1 MRRWIEILLLVAG
14 LSGVGIWI
22 WSNVRMSLF
31 QKQANRALEHQLAS
45 RPAMPGPPAPPALVD
60 GELLGRLVIPR
71 LNLRAV
77 VREGAGEGTL
87 DVALGHIPG
96 TALPGQSGNV
106 GIAGHRD
113 TLFRGLRAIADD
125 DLIQLQT
132 TAGTFN
138 YRVASTDIV
147 KPSDVEVLRATAKPE
162 LTLVTCYP
170 FYYVGS
176 APNRFI
182 VKAHLV
188 EAPTTEAGGSQPAP
202 PAQHAAARTGKPASR
217 KLSFVVSQHHTSRVA
232 PGVLIGL
239 YSVDARRHRA
249 SGWIWVAPERRR
261 IWLWS
266 QTVNQPLV
274 FRGPHDGKQRQL
286 VLTSVTKNAAA
297 GYLVQAQ

>member
-14 LSGVGIWI
+14 LGGVGIWI
-22 WSNVRMSLF
+22 WSNVRMSLS
-31 QKQANRALEHQLAS
+31 QKQANRALEYELS
-45 RPAMPGPPAPPALVD
+45 TRPVTPAPPVLVN

-71 LNLRAV
+71 LNLHAI

-87 DVALGHIPG
+87 DIALGHIPG
-96 TALPGQSGNV
+96 TALPGQPGNV

-113 TLFRGLRAIADD
+113 TLFRGLKGIADD

-132 TAGTFN
+132 PAGTFN
-138 YRVASTDIV
+138 YRVAATDIV
-147 KPSDVEVLRATAKPE
+147 KPTDVEVLRATPKPE

-176 APNRFI
+176 APDRFI

-188 EAPTTEAGGSQPAP
+188 DAPQTQANGSHPAP
-202 PAQHAAARTGKPASR
+202 AVQRAAARTAKLASR
-217 KLSFVVSQHHTSRVA
+217 KLSFVVSPHHTSRVA

-239 YSVDARRHRA
+239 YSIDARQHRA
-249 SGWIWVAPERRR
+249 SGWIWVAPARRR

-274 FRGPHDGKQRQL
+274 FRSPQDGKQRQL
-286 VLTSVTKNAAA
+286 VLTSVTKSTAS
-297 GYLVQAQ
+297 GYLLQAQ